1 MDIDPIE
8 RASRPLPAWIW
19 CVVGNIHTD
28 QPSGENNSAGRGTRQ
43 FSPGTRVYFYPE
55 ASDHAIRRRSAP
67 VLGKQSGQSTLVR
80 SVIGFDCV
88 EKLRVKQVHDG
99 HVIGAMVRGWL
110 SSEIAGSPR
119 VYGWD
124 DSDASAADARDR
136 ADALE
141 ALAEDGGE
149 HLSPDIEVRY
159 ANYIRSDDRMLER
172 DGTVFYRIIE
182 RTTLPDCRSSG
193 KLTLII
199 VDSRVGGRDG
209 DWYADE
215 LGNRILRDCTETV
228 CFRPVARFEV
238 PVWFFRTQTLCISG
252 ELEDGFGRYLH
263 LAELDSEDC
272 LTGTPENPM
281 NLKRIAAVDH
291 THGEPL
297 QRAQNPKKRTILHF
311 MNSFK
316 PYAVAAGY
324 ADDALTG
331 KSTGRTLCAY
341 SYGGYGWDTRDIWL
355 FDHYDIE
362 LDPGFCEL
370 ATHTDQSKE
379 QAEHSEV

>member
-28 QPSGENNSAGRGTRQ
+28 QPSGEKNSAGQGTRR
-43 FSPGTRVYFYPE
+43 FSPGTMVYFYPE
-55 ASDHAIRRRSAP
+55 ASDHAIRR
-67 VLGKQSGQSTLVR
+67 QSTLVR
-80 SVIGFDCV
+80 SVIGIGCV

-99 HVIGAMVRGWL
+99 RVIEAMVHGWL
-110 SSEIAGSPR
+110 SSEIAGSPC

-136 ADALE
+136 ADVLE
-141 ALAEDGGE
+141 ALAEVGGE
-149 HLSPDIEVRY
+149 HPSPDMEVHY
-159 ANYIRSDDRMLER
+159 ANYIWSDDRMLER

-193 KLTLII
+193 RLTLIT

-215 LGNRILRDCTETV
+215 HGNRILRDCTETV

-238 PVWFFRTQTLCISG
+238 PTWFFRTQTLCICG
-252 ELEDGFGRYLH
+252 ELEDGFGRYLR
-263 LAELDSEDC
+263 LAELDSEGC
-272 LTGTPENPM
+272 LAGTPENLM

-291 THGEPL
+291 THDEPL

-355 FDHYDIE
+355 FDHYDME

>member
-28 QPSGENNSAGRGTRQ
+28 QPSGEKNSAGQGTRR
-43 FSPGTRVYFYPE
+43 FSPGTMVYFYPE
-55 ASDHAIRRRSAP
+55 ASDHAIRR
-67 VLGKQSGQSTLVR
+67 QSTLVR
-80 SVIGFDCV
+80 SVIGIGCV
-88 EKLRVKQVHDG
+88 EKLRVKQVNDG
-99 HVIGAMVRGWL
+99 RVIEAMVRGWL

-193 KLTLII
+193 KLTLIT